1 MMKMFIKHFS
11 SAFTSPVL
19 YRAHNSLLFF
29 QYLFFICGEL
39 MKNYK
44 LLVLLSVLFLFPF
57 SSFGQDINVHNFIG
71 KKQSDVIKKYGKPV
85 HQDNSN
91 AEMLCMFYKT
101 DSNSMI
107 FVSNKD
113 GVFQAEASVSYTN
126 EKTARKDVSAL
137 ISKSISNGFAV
148 DTVSIFDFKLHKTGV
163 NVQLQMSD
171 NKITNK
177 FDVRVKANKTES

>member
-1 MMKMFIKHFS
+1 
-11 SAFTSPVL
+11 
-19 YRAHNSLLFF
+19 
-29 QYLFFICGEL
+29 

-91 AEMLCMFYKT
+91 SAMLCMFYKT

-107 FVSNKD
+107 FVSNDK
-113 GVFQAEASVSYTN
+113 GIYQAEATISYN
-126 EKTARKDVSAL
+126 SEKAARNDVSDL
-137 ISKSISNGFAV
+137 ISKSILEGFGV
-148 DTVSIFDFKLHKTGV
+148 DTVSAYHFKLKKPGV
-163 NVQLQMSD
+163 NVQLQMSE

-177 FDVRVKANKTES
+177 LDVRVKANKTES